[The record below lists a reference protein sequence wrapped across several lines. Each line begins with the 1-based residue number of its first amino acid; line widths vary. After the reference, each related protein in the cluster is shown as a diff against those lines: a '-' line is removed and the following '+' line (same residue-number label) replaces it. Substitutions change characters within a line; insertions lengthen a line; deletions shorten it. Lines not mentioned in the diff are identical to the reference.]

1 MSSRFDK
8 LILTIDGILERR
20 RFFMLNVVL
29 LSALVVL
36 AFWVSWRNL
45 GVVKR
50 IVVNDFN
57 QRQLNLARH
66 IAGEVESSIDEIRD
80 GLRFRTDIEGSPGDR
95 PSAEREELA
104 ARYDDLRDAGV
115 VRIYYVPSGGPV
127 MMSDA
132 DGVSVAND
140 IEVEKSGLY
149 AKMRES
155 SATGV
160 ISGGGEFQRDGEGR
174 YFRTL
179 EIGALYG
186 MQDGAVYFLLAVV
199 DITRMIGTIAQ
210 DATSGE
216 IGYSWIIDE
225 NCRFLSHPNNALV
238 GRVLYEA
245 WEDITPQISDTR
257 FNQLQEER
265 MLSGEEGTGRY
276 TSGWQS
282 GRKDDV
288 EELIAYSPV
297 RIDDADGVWSVA
309 VLVPESEMRAKT
321 QGMYLRQAILEG
333 LLIGGIFA
341 VSFMGYAYKRRL
353 SILLGRKLEQT
364 TRSLHQTEEYY
375 HAIFE
380 SAQDPIYLIDRDLR
394 FISMNM
400 FTAKTLRHLIAAR
413 TGQAEAATL
422 GPEQLAG
429 VLITDILE
437 DDDAEFIE
445 TKIRKVFLKKIP
457 ETFEHRS
464 WVGDRR
470 QYFNT
475 RYIPIFGEDASSVSS
490 VLGISRDVT
499 EKKEMQHLIYNAEK
513 LASVGTLAAGVAHE
527 INNPL
532 GVILG
537 FTDLL
542 LARAKEG
549 SQEHEDLKIIEENC
563 LNCKRIV
570 ENLMSFARV
579 TEGIEEVVD
588 LNNAVKSVIRI
599 VQNTLLTTKIELKL
613 GLKDDLPVVRGDAR
627 EIQQVF
633 FNLVNNAVYAMRESG
648 GELLIN
654 SIVRPQS
661 VEIHFVDRGVGIPAG
676 IGDRIFDPFFTTKEV
691 GEGTGLGLSVSYGIL
706 QKYGGSISYTSVA
719 RTEVDDVRKAGTTFV
734 VTLPI
739 YERDEGADEAEAP
752 EEHARHKEE
761 RDATEGF
768 GS

>member
-1 MSSRFDK
+1 
-8 LILTIDGILERR
+8 
-20 RFFMLNVVL
+20 MLNVVL

-57 QRQLNLARH
+57 QRHLNLARH
-66 IAGEVESSIDEIRD
+66 IAGEVEYSIDEIRD
-80 GLRFRTDIEGSPGDR
+80 GLRFQTDIEVSPGNR
-95 PSAEREELA
+95 PPVVRKELA
-104 ARYDDLRDAGV
+104 ARYDHLRDAGV
-115 VRIYYVPSGGPV
+115 VRIYYVPSGGQV
-127 MMSDA
+127 MRSDA
-132 DGVSVAND
+132 DGVSAASD
-140 IEVEKSGLY
+140 IEVERSGLY
-149 AKMRES
+149 SKMRK
-155 SATGV
+155 AAVTGV
-160 ISGGGEFQRDGEGR
+160 ISGDGEFQRDGEGR

-186 MQDGAVYFLLAVV
+186 MRDGAEYFLLAVI
-199 DITRMIGTIAQ
+199 DITHLIGNIAEEVR
-210 DATSGE
+210 TGE
-216 IGYSWIIDE
+216 IGYSWVIDE
-225 NCRFLSHPNNALV
+225 HSRFLYHPNNALV
-238 GRVLYEA
+238 GRVLYEE
-245 WEDITPQISDTR
+245 WEDTIPQILDTR
-257 FNQLQEER
+257 SNQLQEER
-265 MLSGEEGTGRY
+265 MLLGEEGTGRY
-276 TSGWQS
+276 SSGWQS
-282 GRKDDV
+282 GREDDV
-288 EELIAYSPV
+288 EKLIAYSPV
-297 RIDDADGVWSVA
+297 RIDDTDWVWSAA
-309 VLVPESEMRAKT
+309 VLVPQSAMRAET

-341 VSFMGYAYKRRL
+341 LGFMGYAYKRRL

-380 SAQDPIYLIDRDLR
+380 SAQDPIYLIDKDLR

-400 FTAKTLRHLIAAR
+400 FTAKILRNLIAAR
-413 TGQAEAATL
+413 TVQAEAATF

-429 VLITDILE
+429 ARITDIL
-437 DDDAEFIE
+437 DDEDAEFIE
-445 TKIRKVFLKKIP
+445 AKIRKVFLKKIP

-490 VLGISRDVT
+490 VLGISRDIT

-532 GVILG
+532 SVILG

-542 LARAKEG
+542 LDRTKEG
-549 SQEHEDLKIIEENC
+549 SQEYEDLKIIEENC

-588 LNNAVKSVIRI
+588 LNKAINSVIRI

-613 GLKDDLPVVRGDAR
+613 GVQEDLPVVQGDAR

-654 SIVRPQS
+654 SIIRPQS
-661 VEIHFVDRGVGIPAG
+661 VEIHFVDRGVGIPTD

-719 RTEVDDVRKAGTTFV
+719 RGEVDDVRETGTTFV
-734 VTLPI
+734 VTLPK
-739 YERDEGADEAEAP
+739 YERDQGADEAESP
-752 EEHARHKEE
+752 DDYARHKEE